1 MTPALTVRTAIL
13 GVMLAAAYTGQ
24 ASAQE
29 PVTSF
34 PELPTVVKQ
43 GSRVLVQDEQGERA
57 KGKITELSDKSLQ
70 IMTGGVRGR
79 TVSFT
84 PDRVARVSTI
94 DSRLNGFLI
103 GAAIGVVPG
112 LLLGDGFRQWCENES
127 GSNCWAA
134 YPYTS
139 GLFALA
145 GGGIGYAID
154 GAIDGQTLVFRRPT
168 LSMSLKF

>member
-1 MTPALTVRTAIL
+1 VLVLLAVCATSAL
-13 GVMLAAAYTGQ
+13 
-24 ASAQE
+24 AQE

-34 PELPTVVKQ
+34 AELRTVVRE
-43 GSRVLVQDEQGERA
+43 GNIVFVVDEKGERT
-57 KGKITELSDKSLQ
+57 KGKIAELSEKSLQ
-70 IMTGGVRGR
+70 IMTGGIIGR

-84 PDRVARVSTI
+84 PERVARVSKV

-103 GAAIGVVPG
+103 GAAIGAVPG
-112 LLLGDGFRQWCENES
+112 LLLGHGFRRWCENES
-127 GSNCWAA
+127 GSTCGTA
-134 YPYTS
+134 YPYTG

-168 LSMSLKF
+168 LAVSIRF